1 MEHFIS
7 IIYNESVDE
16 QGLAECLAS
25 TNTVL
30 NENEI
35 EFYTG
40 KVGNVKTIRM
50 PLPEAIDN
58 VEETAEVLA
67 MRLFEFG
74 LKKFEIELTE
84 ATLRRGSRGPE
95 VKALQQQLGITA
107 DGIYGPNTEAAV
119 RAFQQR
125 AGIQVDGIAGGQTQS
140 ALAAGGSP
148 RNAGAPR
155 ASTAPFTPGGG
166 STTQAPAQPQSA
178 APQTSPRPK
187 ARPAQPAAPTG
198 GLDDTQA
205 RADIAQQRADQ
216 IAAAQRRRNPDAT
229 DPRGPDQRNVPSAGA
244 TQRPRGTGNA
254 TSGATAP
261 GAQGDGLRGNAAVGA
276 GPAQGTTVVGRPNV
290 PVGELPA
297 GEYTSRTVN
306 NQDTA
311 RIGQQ
316 PDQTI
321 DYTGGADANV
331 GEPGQQGG
339 VDTLRQQRADAQNQ
353 AADNR
358 LIGIAQQQ
366 RDAQRAAD
374 RKAAIDALR
383 GTADAEVVT
392 TDDPT
397 TSSGDGF
404 DVSTLAMDTGQPPEN
419 QTTTGRTDAPSGEF
433 TDRAVNMVRPEFP
446 GQPQAEQPPQTQDN
460 AANRSTQVAA
470 QQQADFRARY
480 NDDTSGRDGLPN
492 EFVSQSL
499 DPVLDNLSDAA
510 AKNLI
515 AAADG
520 APPAVA
526 RTIIRDI
533 ERTYGPAEQLKDM
546 AREIAQ
552 EDPDQASA
560 LSRLSDFV
568 ASLNTGANETVSP
581 RPKGAFM
588 FRERN
593 EWDAKY
599 SATHNRDGSLKA
611 KTNLIESRKYDE
623 VTYHDDDQFYED
635 YGVMWYNDDNVIDE
649 AEYQGRKVKLGKPMK
664 GDVKKFKVYVRN
676 PKGNVVKVN
685 FGQKGVKIKKSNPAR
700 RRSFR
705 ARHNCDNPGP
715 RHKARY
721 WSCRK
726 W

>member
-178 APQTSPRPK
+178 APQTSPRPQ

-316 PDQTI
+316 DDQTI

>member
-178 APQTSPRPK
+178 APQTSPRPQ

-568 ASLNTGANETVSP
+568 ASLNTGANESVSP

-593 EWDAKY
+593 EWIANYSKTHNTDGTPKSRMISESIQELEETFDDDDAFFETYGILGYVEEDGVFEAKY
-599 SATHNRDGSLKA
+599 K
-611 KTNLIESRKYDE
+611 
-623 VTYHDDDQFYED
+623 
-635 YGVMWYNDDNVIDE
+635 
-649 AEYQGRKVKLGKPMK
+649 GRTVKLNKPMA
-664 GDVKKFKVYVRN
+664 GDVKKFKVYVKN
-676 PKGNVVKVN
+676 KKGNIVKVN
-685 FGQKGVKIKKSNPAR
+685 FGQKGVKIKKDNPKR

-705 ARHNCDNPGP
+705 ARHNCENPGP
-715 RHKARY
+715 KWKARY
-721 WSCRK
+721 WSCKK

>member
-178 APQTSPRPK
+178 APQTSPRPQ

-316 PDQTI
+316 DDQTI

-568 ASLNTGANETVSP
+568 ASLNTGANESVAP

-593 EWDAKY
+593 EWIANYSKTHNTDGTPKSRMISESIQELEETFDDDDAFFETYGILGYVEEDGVFEAKY
-599 SATHNRDGSLKA
+599 K
-611 KTNLIESRKYDE
+611 
-623 VTYHDDDQFYED
+623 
-635 YGVMWYNDDNVIDE
+635 
-649 AEYQGRKVKLGKPMK
+649 GRTVKLNKPMA
-664 GDVKKFKVYVRN
+664 GDVKKFKVYVKN
-676 PKGNVVKVN
+676 KKGNVVKVN
-685 FGQKGVKIKKSNPAR
+685 FGQKGVKIKKDNPNR

-705 ARHNCDNPGP
+705 ARHNCENPGP
-715 RHKARY
+715 KWKARY
-721 WSCRK
+721 WSCKK

>member
-374 RKAAIDALR
+374 RKTAIDALR

-568 ASLNTGANETVSP
+568 ASLNTGANESVSP

>member
-178 APQTSPRPK
+178 APQTSPRPQ